1 MGDQRA
7 SFAEAL
13 RSAISRRGLS
23 LERIQD
29 HLGERGVSISVAT
42 LSYWQS
48 GRSEPSRKASLAA
61 LPHLESVLGLSTGDL
76 SDALPASRER
86 PRRASVP
93 ALDVVWPEAPA
104 TAVLDRLDTRWD
116 AELDR
121 LTVHDVLRVGADR
134 RQEVLAV
141 RQAMR
146 ARCDGP
152 DRRVVLHAQ
161 DDATAGLPELRAVR
175 GCRLGRVERD
185 VEAGIVGAELVFFHP
200 LRRGETVIFEYEL
213 VSPTPGPAE
222 TEYTRR
228 LRLPMREYLLV
239 VEFHPA
245 ALPDSV
251 VAVSA
256 GQKRPVHLDETHRA
270 HLLHADST
278 PGLTGIHWS
287 WASAPAE
294 PS

>member
-1 MGDQRA
+1 MGDPRA

-13 RSAISRRGLS
+13 RRAIGERGLS
-23 LERIQD
+23 LERVQD
-29 HLGERGVSISVAT
+29 HLAERGVTISVAT

-48 GRSEPSRKASLAA
+48 GRSVPSRKASLAA
-61 LPHLESVLGLSTGDL
+61 IPHLEEVLGIEPGGLRDS
-76 SDALPASRER
+76 LPASRER
-86 PRRASVP
+86 PRRSVP
-93 ALDVVWPEAPA
+93 TLDVLWPEAPA
-104 TAVLDRLDTRWD
+104 SAVLDRLDTRWD

-121 LTVHDVLRVGADR
+121 LTVHDVMRVGADR
-134 RQEVLAV
+134 RQQVLSV

-161 DDATAGLPELRAVR
+161 DDVTAGLPELRAVR
-175 GCRLGRVERD
+175 GCRLGRVETD
-185 VEAGIVGAELVFFHP
+185 PTGGIVGAELVFSRP
-200 LRRGETVIFEYEL
+200 LRRGETVIVEYEL
-213 VSPTPGPAE
+213 VSPKPGPAE

-239 VEFHPA
+239 VEFHPD

-256 GQKRPVHLDETHRA
+256 GHERPLDLDETHRA
-270 HLLHADST
+270 HLVHADST
-278 PGLTGIHWS
+278 PGLTGIQWS
-287 WASAPAE
+287 WETAPPG